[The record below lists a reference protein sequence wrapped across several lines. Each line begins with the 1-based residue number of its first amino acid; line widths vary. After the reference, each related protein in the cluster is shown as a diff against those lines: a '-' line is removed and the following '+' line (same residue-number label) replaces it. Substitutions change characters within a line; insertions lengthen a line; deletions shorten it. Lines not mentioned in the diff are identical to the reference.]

1 MKKFDMKPLGVVISG
16 LVMAAASQA
25 TLAQEAQKSANESQ
39 DIEEVLVVGQFAKS
53 IATAIDMKR
62 NADTIVQAISAEDI
76 GGLPDKSIADSLSRL
91 PGITVTRSSGQAG
104 TIQVRGMGEGFV
116 FSTLN
121 GREQVSPNGTRAMEF
136 SQFPSELINSVEVYM
151 SPKASLIEGGVAGTV
166 ELKTANPLRM
176 KDEQSIQVSVRG
188 NYNDKADELYDVDP
202 IGKRFSLSF
211 QKKLLDDTLGVSLGY
226 AKLLQP
232 NAATRIENDNYNRPS
247 ITVNGDDVYVQ
258 ESFFVT
264 QKGGEDNRD
273 GYMATVNFEPN
284 ENLAVEA
291 DVFYSKFK
299 SQSMERGIRV
309 QGFRNMNVYNT
320 SYYADRYITA
330 ATFVGRKGSET
341 IDFKV
346 ENNDQ
351 STDYDLLSGG
361 LNGKWT
367 QDAWSI
373 SGDLSHSEASGF
385 YGNNLTRAYLYKKGP
400 VDAQHP
406 DGWYRD
412 DDQQASIALNGISV
426 PQFSLSRDYTDTA
439 TLRLGRYEE
448 YPYINDDKVDAV
460 RFDGKY
466 ELEGDFFTSIE
477 SGARYS
483 ERNHKQS
490 RQVFVYGDG
499 SGPNNISTDY
509 SLTISA
515 DNSALVHWQ
524 GAFKNMP
531 DFLAVDGKAI
541 IQEAYKNNQVLMS
554 HLSYVGPSA
563 TQLDPAYVANPNAFD
578 ANGNAV
584 ARPIQA
590 AARWDEGRNW
600 SMEQQADIQENV
612 ASFYVQANIKTS
624 IADRDLTG
632 NIGLRYVR
640 SDQSNMA
647 YVNVHGDTTKGAT
660 TICDEVGNCRSDLA
674 LTRIGVKY
682 SDVMP
687 SLNLNYHWTDTDQ
700 VRLALAR
707 VLSRA
712 PLDRLANFNQ
722 GSVDTSDPE
731 RPRYNYGSATSP
743 TLTPFIADQIDLSY
757 EHYMEETNGAFS
769 IAGYY
774 RDIKSFIQDASIENF
789 DFAANGFA
797 IPETYPVSIGGLITD
812 MPVVNGTYTYATNN
826 AEGGYIAGMEI
837 AYTQTFNFLPGH
849 WSGLG
854 FSGSFSAVTSEITVT
869 NQFDPANTG
878 ATLPFPGLV
887 ERSGNFTLFYTN
899 GGFETRLS
907 TTHQGSFVG
916 EALNITRAP
925 VIYAAETVMDY
936 QASYKF
942 ESGLNVV
949 FSVSNITD
957 EPNRS
962 YMLSEELPRRL
973 NWFGRTFSIGANY
986 SF

>member
-1 MKKFDMKPLGVVISG
+1 MKNFSIKPLGAVISS
-16 LVMAAASQA
+16 LVMAAATQSA
-25 TLAQEAQKSANESQ
+25 IAQENQKSTNQ
-39 DIEEVLVVGQFAKS
+39 TDIEEVLVVGQFAKS

-62 NADTIVQAISAEDI
+62 EADTVIQAISAEDI

-176 KDEQSIQVSVRG
+176 KEDQKVSVSLRG
-188 NYNDKADELYDVDP
+188 NYNDKADELYDVSP
-202 IGKRFSLSF
+202 TGKRFSLSF
-211 QKKLLDDTLGVSLGY
+211 QKKLMDDTLGVSLGY

-232 NAATRIENDNYNRPS
+232 NAATRVENDNYNRP
-247 ITVNGDDVYVQ
+247 TVSVGGKNVYVQ

-273 GYMATVNFEPN
+273 GYMATVDFEPN
-284 ENLAVEA
+284 ENFSVEG

-309 QGFRNMNVYNT
+309 QGFRNMNIYNT
-320 SYYADRYITA
+320 EYYDDKYITA
-330 ATFVGRKGSET
+330 ATFVGKKKSEN

-361 LNGKWT
+361 LNAKWT
-367 QDAWSI
+367 QDGVTI

-400 VDAQHP
+400 VDASHP

-426 PQFSLSRDYTDTA
+426 PKFSLSRSYTDTS
-439 TLRLGRYEE
+439 TLRLGLYEE
-448 YPYINDDKVDAV
+448 YPYINDDKVDSA
-460 RFDGKY
+460 RIDGKY
-466 ELEGDFFTSIE
+466 EFDNSLFTSVE
-477 SGARYS
+477 SGIRYS

-499 SGPNNISTDY
+499 GGPNRIGTDY
-509 SLTISA
+509 SLEISPA
-515 DNSALVHWQ
+515 NSALVHWT

-531 DFLAVDGKAI
+531 EFLAVDGKAI
-541 IQEAYKNNQVLMS
+541 IQQAFKDNKVLMS
-554 HLSYVGPSA
+554 RLSYVGPSA
-563 TQLDPAYVANPNAFD
+563 TQLDPLYIANPNAFD
-578 ANGNAV
+578 ANGNPLPRAV
-584 ARPIQA
+584 KA

-612 ASFYVQANIKTS
+612 SSMYVQANIKTE

-632 NIGLRYVR
+632 NIGLRYVIT
-640 SDQSNMA
+640 DQSNMA
-647 YVNVHGDTTKGAT
+647 YVNVNGDKSKGAT

-674 LTRIGVKY
+674 LTRVGVKY
-682 SDVMP
+682 GDLMP
-687 SLNLNYHWTDTDQ
+687 SLNLNYHVTDADQ

-712 PLDRLANFNQ
+712 PLDKLANFNQ
-722 GSVDTSDPE
+722 GSVDTSDKE
-731 RPRYNYGSATSP
+731 RPKFNYGSATSP

-757 EHYMEETNGAFS
+757 EHYMEETNGAIS

-774 RDIKSFIQDASIENF
+774 RNIKSFIQDASIENF
-789 DFAANGFA
+789 DFKGNGFA
-797 IPETYPVSIGGLITD
+797 IPETYPVNIGGLMTD

-826 AEGGYIAGMEI
+826 AQGGYIAGMEL
-837 AYTQTFNFLPGH
+837 AYTQTFNFLPGI
-849 WSGLG
+849 WRGLG
-854 FSGSFSAVTSEITVT
+854 FSGSLSAVSSEITVK

-887 ERSGNFTLFYTN
+887 ERSGNFTIFYTL

-907 TTHQGSFVG
+907 TTYQGAFVG
-916 EALNITRAP
+916 EALNITKAP
-925 VIYAAETVMDY
+925 VMYAAETVMDY

-942 ESGLNVV
+942 ENGLNVV
-949 FSVSNITD
+949 LSVSNITD

-962 YMLSEELPRRL
+962 YMLSEDLPRRL
-973 NWFGRTFSIGANY
+973 NWFGRTFSVGANY